1 MIEVVNTAQFRF
13 PPGSARPSWEEIANF
28 VKQLDTDPLDMET
41 VYKTSRDRS
50 LFVKFT
56 SQEAMRESLKNNS
69 EPRTFTYANGES
81 VVVVRMCCAG
91 TNMHYVRVFDL
102 PPEVGDYNL
111 AQVLGSYGI
120 VDRVLREKFPSD
132 SGLDHLYTGARG
144 VHIDVKKRIPPAVDV
159 LNMKA
164 RVFYSELSDTCFLC
178 HAVRHRRDTCP
189 QRGILNMKEKQQQE
203 AVSSNTY
210 AGVLAGKE
218 VVGIPVE
225 TVEDEIIEIIEE
237 EVLDEPPSDS
247 AEEKQTE
254 TLVREPA
261 AAADSDREIRRKKGI
276 QELEKVAK
284 AIQEAIT
291 NQNASQHRAQ
301 FAASRSG
308 SGSGSAPKKKC
319 ARKTYY

>member
-13 PPGSARPSWEEIANF
+13 PPGSTRPSWEEIANF

-81 VVVVRMCCAG
+81 VVVRMCCAG

-102 PPEVGDYNL
+102 PPEVGDDNL
-111 AQVLGSYGI
+111 AQVLGPYGI

-132 SGLDHLYTGARG
+132 SGLDHLYTGVRG

-178 HAVRHRRDTCP
+178 HAVGHRRDACP
-189 QRGILNMKEKQQQE
+189 QRGIRNMKEKRQQE

-210 AGVLAGKE
+210 ADVLAGRE

-225 TVEDEIIEIIEE
+225 TVEDDIIEIVEE

-254 TLVREPA
+254 TVVREP
-261 AAADSDREIRRKKGI
+261 EFG
-276 QELEKVAK
+276 
-284 AIQEAIT
+284 
-291 NQNASQHRAQ
+291 
-301 FAASRSG
+301 
-308 SGSGSAPKKKC
+308 
-319 ARKTYY
+319 

>member
-1 MIEVVNTAQFRF
+1 M
-13 PPGSARPSWEEIANF
+13 
-28 VKQLDTDPLDMET
+28 
-41 VYKTSRDRS
+41 
-50 LFVKFT
+50 
-56 SQEAMRESLKNNS
+56 
-69 EPRTFTYANGES
+69 
-81 VVVVRMCCAG
+81 
-91 TNMHYVRVFDL
+91 
-102 PPEVGDYNL
+102 
-111 AQVLGSYGI
+111 
-120 VDRVLREKFPSD
+120 
-132 SGLDHLYTGARG
+132 YTGVRG

-178 HAVRHRRDTCP
+178 HAVGHRRDTCP
-189 QRGILNMKEKQQQE
+189 QRGIRNIKEKRQQE

-210 AGVLAGKE
+210 ADVLAGRE

-225 TVEDEIIEIIEE
+225 TVEDDIIEIVEE

-254 TLVREPA
+254 TVVREPA

-291 NQNASQHRAQ
+291 NQNASQRRAQ